1 MQGEIFY
8 LWWRNIGLI
17 DFFFSACLD
26 QRLLYVKIMLCS
38 EALYMTKVVD
48 LVFKGLNAAKKFSVN
63 IDMLGAIHGVKQFY

>member
-17 DFFFSACLD
+17 DFFSACLD
-26 QRLLYVKIMLCS
+26 QRLLYVKIMLRS
-38 EALYMTKVVD
+38 GALYMTKVVD

-63 IDMLGAIHGVKQFY
+63 INMLGAIHGVKQFY